1 MMKYNGLGFFGGDK
15 NHPRIPARDLT
26 DEEVKKF
33 GREFLLGL
41 GIYYETKEMVIPKK
55 KEVKDAK

>member
-1 MMKYNGLGFFGGDK
+1 MMKYNGLGFFSGDK

-26 DEEVKKF
+26 DEEVEKF

-41 GIYYETKEMVIPKK
+41 GIYYEEKEMIPKK